1 MARRGA
7 IDRLE
12 EPVRATV
19 DKLIHEGHTTVAI
32 SEHLAGLGTPAG
44 LAAAIAA
51 LAIDLNDF
59 VKKAGDTMT
68 GNLTIS
74 SDAPIV
80 WLEETNAPATIPTRV
95 RFVLNNGNLAINTYR
110 MDNGIPKFVS
120 QDYVVFRNASGAALH
135 QFLIGGDEKMR
146 VDTDG
151 IRITADFP
159 RVDLIEADSTSTF
172 NKARL
177 VQQGDIFRIE
187 TPGIS
192 SDYLIAKDA
201 SGATSHTWR
210 LGNDVKMLINATGLR
225 LSDSNAATDA
235 EVVAQVEFYRGA
247 NAKRVGRIGFPN
259 AGHEHLNI
267 QNETTDGDIRFIFGA
282 TVAGRFDADGG
293 AVIGLPT
300 GASQG
305 SGTLNAEAL
314 YQNGQ
319 PVLTE
324 VAKSLTQNGY
334 LHLSNG
340 FIIQWGTLPGVL
352 AAPTIGTFPIT
363 FPNAARTITAVVK
376 DGLNRNKP
384 VDAFINS
391 PSQFQFQINTGTGMK
406 VGWIAIGH

>member
-32 SEHLAGLGTPAG
+32 SEHLAGLGT
-44 LAAAIAA
+44 
-51 LAIDLNDF
+51 
-59 VKKAGDTMT
+59 
-68 GNLTIS
+68 S
-74 SDAPIV
+74 
-80 WLEETNAPATIPTRV
+80 
-95 RFVLNNGNLAINTYR
+95 
-110 MDNGIPKFVS
+110 
-120 QDYVVFRNASGAALH
+120 
-135 QFLIGGDEKMR
+135 
-146 VDTDG
+146 G

-247 NAKRVGRIGFPN
+247 NDKRVGRIGFPSN
-259 AGHEHLNI
+259 IHEHMHI
-267 QNETTDGDIRFIFGA
+267 QNQTADGDIRFIFGS
-282 TVAGRFDADGG
+282 TIAGRFDADGG
-293 AVIGLPT
+293 AVIGSPT

-305 SGTLNAEAL
+305 PGTLNAKGL
-314 YQNGQ
+314 FVDGQ
-319 PVLTE
+319 PVLTDAGSE
-324 VAKSLTQNGY
+324 FETNGY
-334 LHLSNG
+334 LLLSNG
-340 FIIQWGTLPGVL
+340 MIVQWGRVTGVTSSGKT
-352 AAPTIGTFPIT
+352 AMFPMS
-363 FPNAARTITAVVK
+363 FPNAVLTFVASNDFESGSSSVLSTGILSLSDFRLWVNNNGTI
-376 DGLNRNKP
+376 P
-384 VDAFINS
+384 VR
-391 PSQFQFQINTGTGMK
+391 
-406 VGWIAIGH
+406 WIAIGC